1 MRGTK
6 AKAIRRAAREMTA
19 GKPDRKLVAKLRHG
33 QPECAVNHPQTT
45 RGAYLRLKKEH
56 DKNSQRATAR
66 RSPGQ
71 RV

>member
-19 GKPDRKLVAKLRHG
+19 GMPERKLVAKLRHG

-45 RGAYLRLKKEH
+45 RGVFLKLKR
-56 DKNSQRATAR
+56 SQ
-66 RSPGQ
+66 
-71 RV
+71 